1 VPAHAAVAPIDRD
14 RVGDAHPRLL
24 PRLRGDRDSVD
35 PKSIRDR
42 GRGHPKLSPV
52 VTRPERVT
60 RGSVVRPAATA
71 LSTSRSSTTNVT
83 RRSPASSEEWGF
95 GVGVARTTI
104 SGLPVPSSVAALLV
118 TAFLVAVG
126 LP

>member
-60 RGSVVRPAATA
+60 RARPPRRDRA
-71 LSTSRSSTTNVT
+71 LD
-83 RRSPASSEEWGF
+83 
-95 GVGVARTTI
+95 
-104 SGLPVPSSVAALLV
+104 
-118 TAFLVAVG
+118 VAVVDDERHS
-126 LP
+126 